1 MSFNNLSDFST
12 YYSSFLNVLQYSGTP
27 STPSVTTYYRWYQL
41 SIPNRS
47 GSQICGDGTS
57 PLDYRFHYSS
67 VLTTGFTSGNYTITI
82 TMPTIT
88 NGMPPYNSCDDNCQF
103 YHDDVINTI
112 NNSSTGTTN
121 VTAFTSNTG
130 SRYLDPFGVVYI
142 YYQNAATSNTGAT
155 TQGFF
160 IVNDWFNTTMPFSGN
175 TSPYTQIP
183 SLSASTCYS
192 YLSSGINQGNG
203 SRWMNIYHYQA
214 ILTDPMNVKSFQILA
229 KPIINGVLS
238 ATFSD
243 TVATVVNGSLTYS
256 NPLYTF

>member
-1 MSFNNLSDFST
+1 
-12 YYSSFLNVLQYSGTP
+12 
-27 STPSVTTYYRWYQL
+27 
-41 SIPNRS
+41 
-47 GSQICGDGTS
+47 
-57 PLDYRFHYSS
+57 
-67 VLTTGFTSGNYTITI
+67 
-82 TMPTIT
+82 MPTIT